1 MRNSERTHEL
11 FSLLLDSNGY
21 LTAKKYQRLE
31 QSLSVN
37 LLLVEKRNKRLLLI
51 FLQKVKESEA
61 FNQFYISAN
70 VRHHD
75 KHIIKKIVSEY
86 HINLIIK
93 NYSI

>member
-11 FSLLLDSNGY
+11 FSLLLNSNGY
-21 LTAKKYQRLE
+21 LTAKKHQKLE

-37 LLLVEKRNKRLLLI
+37 LSLVEKRNKRLLLI

-70 VRHHD
+70 V
-75 KHIIKKIVSEY
+75 SY
-86 HINLIIK
+86 HNKQISKDILD
-93 NYSI
+93 